1 MSYQQVRRRRRRR
14 LLVALVVLIV
24 IVAVA
29 YAVTRVASERQVRR
43 EYLDRAV
50 AFAEAEADLAERLAD
65 MVLRLEQIGRPAMVS
80 VLDELQQGTAELARD
95 LDEIGAPPA
104 DLEMED
110 RYLVI
115 AAVRWRDGIAGVR
128 LGLIGL
134 SEAAMDQEGRD
145 LLQQGLI
152 DLRVGDSAFAG
163 FAAGLD
169 EEDFTRLGREF
180 PAVAFVPPG
189 GESLFDAEGLSRR
202 LILAPGLT
210 VLENLAVADL
220 RLDPEPVGEQVG
232 LPVVPVSESLDA
244 DVTVANR
251 GTVRAVGILVILEL
265 VSQDATVERFEEEIA
280 VLEPGALGTVSFAGL
295 PAEPGGL
302 YEIVIS
308 LGSEDDDP
316 SDDTMSFTFIR
327 NTSG

>member
-1 MSYQQVRRRRRRR
+1 MRRWRRRR

-24 IVAVA
+24 VVAVA
-29 YAVTRVASERQVRR
+29 YAVTRVASEQQVRR
-43 EYLDRAV
+43 EYLDRAA
-50 AFAEAEADLAERLAD
+50 AFAAAEADLAERLAD

-104 DLEMED
+104 DLETED
-110 RYLVI
+110 RYLAI
-115 AAVRWRDGIAGVR
+115 AAVRWRDGVSRIR

-134 SEAAMDQEGRD
+134 SEAAMDQEARD
-145 LLQQGLI
+145 LLQEGLT

-163 FAAGLD
+163 FVEGLD
-169 EEDFTRLGREF
+169 EEDRTRLGREF
-180 PAVAFVPPG
+180 PVVEFVPPG
-189 GESLFDAEGLSRR
+189 SESLFDAEELSRR

-220 RLDPEPVGEQVG
+220 RLDPEPVGVQVG

-251 GTVRAVGILVILEL
+251 GTVRAVGIRVILEL
-265 VSQDATVERFEEEIA
+265 VSQDATIERFEKEVA
-280 VLEPGALGTVSFAGL
+280 VLEPGALTTVSFLGL
-295 PAEPGGL
+295 PAEPGKL

-316 SDDTMSFTFIR
+316 SDDRVSFTFIR

>member
-104 DLEMED
+104 DLETED

-163 FAAGLD
+163 FVEGLD

-189 GESLFDAEGLSRR
+189 GESLFDAERLSQR

-265 VSQDATVERFEEEIA
+265 VSQDATIERFEEEIA
-280 VLEPGALGTVSFAGL
+280 VLEPGALGTVSFPGL